1 MAKRKELGEVLY
13 EEDGTLIF
21 DRFDIQMMTI
31 VIRFCWQE
39 SLPSFYYC
47 ECDASYSLI
56 IANVITISFPN
67 NLATVFPSYMYDIIP
82 SIFFKHIAID
92 QFQILRNYFFSEA
105 ELSSSSC
112 FRNLCTLHLN
122 TGFPLVSSSI

>member
-1 MAKRKELGEVLY
+1 
-13 EEDGTLIF
+13 
-21 DRFDIQMMTI
+21 MMTI

-92 QFQILRNYFFSEA
+92 QFQNLEKLF
-105 ELSSSSC
+105 L
-112 FRNLCTLHLN
+112 FRSRTLVLLL
-122 TGFPLVSSSI
+122 FPKPLYSPPKYWIPPRFL